1 MCLKP
6 YQGQFGKPL
15 RHRSWL
21 ETIFIQKFKT
31 FYPNFLK
38 HPIFPSILIK
48 YCLYPLFWLLTPGG
62 PIDLITDLSSEFL
75 LGTEIAHYKEE
86 NESLVTNIWGNT
98 VLVMG
103 SYKNSVTSEHPV
115 FGTQFV
121 RKFGIRSNSGSYKSS
136 GRLWPLCISSK
147 RRTLSTNFVPSPSL
161 KHQWTSYKQISC
173 GWKHFLMLNIESS
186 SSLPGVIS
194 AKYSPLQFIWNYK
207 DFQKTPI

>member
-1 MCLKP
+1 MASGPPRVRSQNKGYWQFCSNLLFPFRLLGFQVCLKP

-62 PIDLITDLSSEFL
+62 PIDLITALSSEFL

-86 NESLVTNIWGNT
+86 NESLVTNIWGHT

-103 SYKNSVTSEHPV
+103 YYKNSVTSEHPV
-115 FGTQFV
+115 FRILG
-121 RKFGIRSNSGSYKSS
+121 
-136 GRLWPLCISSK
+136 
-147 RRTLSTNFVPSPSL
+147 
-161 KHQWTSYKQISC
+161 
-173 GWKHFLMLNIESS
+173 
-186 SSLPGVIS
+186 
-194 AKYSPLQFIWNYK
+194 A
-207 DFQKTPI
+207 